1 MSYLLENHI
10 HKNCHQLGDLINLGQ
25 SALAHY
31 QKLSVL
37 FPCGLIYEL
46 RTVNSDVYVVSQ
58 YMYMLT
64 NHMYIPTLEADKT
77 EGNPDNGLNKI
88 MRLGILFIRR
98 LDILTS
104 LMKQSSPLFKSY
116 IEVKPLSVRFK
127 IAKNTS
133 YGQSLD

>member
-1 MSYLLENHI
+1 MSDLLGNHI
-10 HKNCHQLGDLINLGQ
+10 YKNCLELGDLINLGQ

-37 FPCGLIYEL
+37 FPSGLIYEL
-46 RTVNSDVYVVSQ
+46 RTVDSDVYVVSQ
-58 YMYMLT
+58 YMYILT

-88 MRLGILFIRR
+88 MKLGILFIRR

-104 LMKQSSPLFKSY
+104 LNSLLHYSSHIL
-116 IEVKPLSVRFK
+116 R
-127 IAKNTS
+127 
-133 YGQSLD
+133 

>member
-46 RTVNSDVYVVSQ
+46 RTVNSDVYAVSQ

-88 MRLGILFIRR
+88 MRPGILFIRR

-116 IEVKPLSVRFK
+116 IEVKPPSVRFK